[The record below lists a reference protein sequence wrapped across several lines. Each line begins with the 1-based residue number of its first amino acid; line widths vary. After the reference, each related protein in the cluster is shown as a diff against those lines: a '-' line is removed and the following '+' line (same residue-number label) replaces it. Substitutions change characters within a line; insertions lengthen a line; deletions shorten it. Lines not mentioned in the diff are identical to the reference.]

1 MRMKRLIS
9 LAFAV
14 VLALTVAGIAI
25 AHGGGGPAEPTKE
38 VTATFTATPVA
49 GKTDA
54 RQCVGVDG
62 TYAITREVATGT
74 ANGDDDR
81 LDGNITIKSK
91 SVVNTTTF
99 LGWSEG
105 KVFTT
110 DPATGKLK
118 GVAGFT
124 AVVKGDK
131 LEGFVLGK
139 VKNPAAPAAPKA
151 KNGNGEGHGNGNDRN
166 AATLRANVAAT
177 VAPDGTITGQLGGGG
192 GANTAIISGN
202 PCSQPQNTSQS
213 QGEGHGNGHPSGDH
227 SGNNGDNGNN
237 GGGRRGNR

>member
-9 LAFAV
+9 LAFAA

-25 AHGGGGPAEPTKE
+25 AHGSGGAAEPTKE

-54 RQCVGVDG
+54 RQCTGVDG
-62 TYAITREVATGT
+62 TYAITKEVATGT

-99 LGWSEG
+99 LGWTEG
-105 KVFTT
+105 KVYTT

-124 AVVKGDK
+124 AVVKADK

-151 KNGNGEGHGNGNDRN
+151 KNGHGEGHGNGGSN
-166 AATLRANVAAT
+166 ATLRANFAAT

-192 GANTAIISGN
+192 GSNTAIISGN
-202 PCSQPQNTSQS
+202 PCSQPQSTSQNH
-213 QGEGHGNGHPSGDH
+213 GEGN
-227 SGNNGDNGNN
+227 GNNGHHNGDGNGDGGNN
-237 GGGRRGNR
+237 GGGRRGNH